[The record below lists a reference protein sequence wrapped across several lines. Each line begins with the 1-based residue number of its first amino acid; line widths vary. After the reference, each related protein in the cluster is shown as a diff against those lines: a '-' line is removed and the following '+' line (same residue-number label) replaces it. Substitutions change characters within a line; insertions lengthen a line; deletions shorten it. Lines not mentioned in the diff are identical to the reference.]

1 MPCASGLFCRWWSAA
16 RLSSFLNPEWVE
28 GPKSGEASEPR
39 RRGMLQV
46 PLQGNAASP
55 AAAVFALTELRRSK
69 GEVFFT
75 IYLKALRL
83 MWKDMPD
90 GGEGLV

>member
-39 RRGMLQV
+39 RRGS
-46 PLQGNAASP
+46 AASP
-55 AAAVFALTELRRSK
+55 AVAVFALTELRRSK